1 MSKIRIMAT
10 AAVGVLGL
18 GIGLGTATPASAAD
32 VSQPLAAGA
41 VVEGVSGGN
50 WDVQFAIASQGS
62 VVAVEDPVEA
72 FSFTGSLCDGTYTD
86 PVLGGTTVY
95 TVGQQTSYKGSG
107 ADNEPYYA
115 FKVHEGGAH
124 GADYS
129 WVNVG
134 LTSLSAAQ
142 SACASPAATLSNSY
156 FPVVA
161 GSALFFH

>member
-1 MSKIRIMAT
+1 MGT
-10 AAVGVLGL
+10 AAVLVLGL
-18 GIGLGTATPASAAD
+18 GIGLATATPASAAD
-32 VSQPLAAGA
+32 GPRLLAAGA

-50 WDVQFAIASQGS
+50 WHVQFAISSRRS
-62 VVAVEDPVEA
+62 VVAVQNPIET
-72 FSFTGSLCDGTYTD
+72 FSFIGSLCDGTYTD

-95 TVGQQTSYKGSG
+95 AVGRQTAYRGSG
-107 ADNEPYYA
+107 ADNKPYHA

-142 SACASPAATLSNSY
+142 SACASPAATLSNAY

-161 GSALFFH
+161 GYAFFSR